1 MQPFFKNSPRKFA
14 IGSLFLS
21 LFILGSCKKDD
32 PQPQDFTSPE
42 ISFSGISD
50 QSSLWNTVPIT
61 LNATD
66 ATGIAKIEVYVDGV
80 LVSTITAP
88 PYALSWNSND
98 VTDGAHSIKGVA
110 YDNSGNKSEKV
121 LSVTVKNILVSINVA
136 ADLLSTDIKI
146 KERGF
151 VFLSDE
157 NGKVISASEYKNSD
171 KVTLKNPDF
180 NGEYFY
186 LTEVSKDTFGIS
198 LVTFAQIE
206 RGKNWILI
214 NPIPDNYPENATLNF
229 LNAKPSLTYY
239 YDAAPNGNVTYTID
253 EDHITATASLRKSP
267 TDLFVTL
274 YDRNK
279 GTPLKYSFYSG
290 ITAGANTIDLAQVTK
305 DFSAQDFTFS
315 DEFDWS
321 LLRIYGLPNANNF
334 DEYYLLSSYYYAQ
347 DLPNQELSQKLYF
360 PGSVFPTYYYVY
372 YGNSKNTFYEKGSTS
387 NLFKPDPIKN
397 NISFSFNENKLTY
410 SASGDFDFFT
420 ISVGPTDTPWQF
432 VLPEQNGVLP
442 TFDIPAILKKYP
454 IPAIDL
460 PFAHVV
466 RDYENMTSYE
476 DLKSFI
482 RKSGR
487 SLSELYSVGVNHTSI
502 LYLKPTTG
510 GRLRPHRPFT
520 RWNFEKH
527 RQELPL

>member
-1 MQPFFKNSPRKFA
+1 MSSITTSFPAKSVT
-14 IGSLFLS
+14 GLLFLP
-21 LFILGSCKKDD
+21 LLIFGSCKKDD
-32 PQPQDFTSPE
+32 PQPQDVISPE
-42 ISFSGISD
+42 ISLVGVTD
-50 QSSLWNTVPIT
+50 QSSVWNTVPLT
-61 LNATD
+61 LDAAD
-66 ATGIAKIEVYVDGV
+66 ATGIAKVEIYVDGV
-80 LVSTITAP
+80 LVSTLTAP

-98 VTDGAHSIKGVA
+98 VTDGAHSIRGVA

-121 LSVTVKNILVSINVA
+121 VSVTVKNILVSINIA
-136 ADLLSTDIKI
+136 ADQLSTDIKI
-146 KERGF
+146 RERGF

-157 NGKVISASEYKNSD
+157 NGKVISVSEYKNSD

-198 LVTFAQIE
+198 LATFAQIE
-206 RGKNWILI
+206 RGKNWVLI
-214 NPIPDNYPENATLNF
+214 NPLPDNYAESATLNF
-229 LNAKPSLTYY
+229 LNAKPSPTYY

-253 EDHITATASLRKSP
+253 EDHITSMASLRKSP

-274 YDRNK
+274 YDRDK
-279 GTPLKYSFYSG
+279 GTPLKYFFYSG

-305 DFSAQDFTFS
+305 DFSTQDFTFS

-321 LLRIYGLPNANNF
+321 SLRIYGLPDANNF
-334 DEYYLLSSYYYAQ
+334 DEYYSLSRYYYVR
-347 DLPNQELSQKLYF
+347 DLPNQQQSQKLYF
-360 PGSVFPTYYYVY
+360 PGSTFPTYYSEY
-372 YGNSKNTFYEKGSTS
+372 YANSKNTFYEKGSTHD
-387 NLFKPDPIKN
+387 LLKLDLIKN
-397 NISFSFNENKLTY
+397 DISFTFNENKLTY

-420 ISVGPTDTPWQF
+420 ILVGPTDSPWQF
-432 VLPEQNGVLP
+432 ALPERNGVLP
-442 TFDIPAILKKYP
+442 MFDIPAILKSYP
-454 IPAIDL
+454 IPAIDI
-460 PFAHVV
+460 PFAHIVQ
-466 RDYENMTSYE
+466 DYENMTGYE

-487 SLSELYSVGVNHTSI
+487 SLSELYGVGINHTSI